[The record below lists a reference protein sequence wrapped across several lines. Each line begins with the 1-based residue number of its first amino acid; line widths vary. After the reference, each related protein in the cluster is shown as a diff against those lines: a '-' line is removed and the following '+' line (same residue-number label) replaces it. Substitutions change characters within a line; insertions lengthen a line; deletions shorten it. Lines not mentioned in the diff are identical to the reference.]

1 MSEKEVLMNSNYS
14 KLGLLLFSVRPSTV
28 FADGGVS
35 GALGAIDSMILIILI
50 MSVLAHA
57 LVVYLKSR
65 GTASKQMAPI
75 SLSVS
80 AFTISFWLI
89 QFLDNIANRL
99 YYSWP
104 NYHGGVLLPVILIIL
119 MVIII
124 WTIKATL
131 QQSNSSDDSEK

>member
-1 MSEKEVLMNSNYS
+1 MNSNYS
-14 KLGLLLFSVRPSTV
+14 KLGLLLLSVKPSTV
-28 FADGGVS
+28 FAHGGVS

-57 LVVYLKSR
+57 LVVYRKSR

-75 SLSVS
+75 SLLVS

-89 QFLDNIANRL
+89 QFLNNIANRL

-131 QQSNSSDDSEK
+131 QQSDSSDDSEK